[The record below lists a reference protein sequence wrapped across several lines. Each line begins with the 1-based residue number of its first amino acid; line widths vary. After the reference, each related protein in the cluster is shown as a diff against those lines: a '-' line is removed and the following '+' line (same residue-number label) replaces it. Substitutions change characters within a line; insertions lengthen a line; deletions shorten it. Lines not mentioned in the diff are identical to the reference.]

1 MSIKDEINKGF
12 TVGDVTTTK
21 YDDEAI
27 IKLEDFYGLDELNRK
42 KVLQL
47 AGLTDIEFAK
57 RDLRLDEI
65 EGNIESG
72 GSSSTG
78 GLTQYGAPSEANKLL
93 CVYSKVIGKSIVDG
107 MGIVTMD
114 KYNALSTSDKSNLNI
129 SIQEFGITTPVT
141 VEKIETFLTGNPT
154 GIGYKDL
161 SYIYKHFTTDYEIE
175 DINLELDYYY
185 SSSNDVYKFDRSEY
199 LKVLIPKLHIYK
211 DKVTSQF
218 RVYEK
223 EILGTWEKTR
233 GLESPAFFGQE
244 YPLQLSH
251 KVLENGDYE
260 IYFYILKNA
269 YENYYI
275 KTNKT
280 ATLIG
285 NTGLIGRC
293 ALRPLIAYN
302 FTGITYN
309 KNNINTP
316 CNLGY
321 YLSAIPIADIQYI
334 NVTNEVSTQVS
345 RVKVDMTLLNDKTF
359 TATATTDLKV
369 ILFTNLAWGLIA
381 NEFSNMEVNLTS
393 GDDSFPILITRSM
406 ISITVKKGTSITL
419 RKSVQYSAVAKT
431 ITAF

>member
-1 MSIKDEINKGF
+1 M
-12 TVGDVTTTK
+12 
-21 YDDEAI
+21 
-27 IKLEDFYGLDELNRK
+27 
-42 KVLQL
+42 
-47 AGLTDIEFAK
+47 
-57 RDLRLDEI
+57 
-65 EGNIESG
+65 
-72 GSSSTG
+72 
-78 GLTQYGAPSEANKLL
+78 
-93 CVYSKVIGKSIVDG
+93 
-107 MGIVTMD
+107 
-114 KYNALSTSDKSNLNI
+114 
-129 SIQEFGITTPVT
+129 
-141 VEKIETFLTGNPT
+141 
-154 GIGYKDL
+154 
-161 SYIYKHFTTDYEIE
+161 
-175 DINLELDYYY
+175 
-185 SSSNDVYKFDRSEY
+185 
-199 LKVLIPKLHIYK
+199 LIPKLNIYK